1 MKAPRFG
8 FWGAEGEKQR
18 TGRAPRGT
26 AERGQNNE
34 GANRGVGHQDVEK
47 MSCFMQLEQQNSMK
61 AVFLVFWAG
70 VSGVWSLKAHRIQFS
85 CKQHYPKTLWF
96 LAGNRRL
103 LKRSIT

>member
-34 GANRGVGHQDVEK
+34 GANGGGASGCGENELFH
-47 MSCFMQLEQQNSMK
+47 
-61 AVFLVFWAG
+61 AAG
-70 VSGVWSLKAHRIQFS
+70 TA
-85 CKQHYPKTLWF
+85 KQHESSIFSF
-96 LAGNRRL
+96 LGGGFRCLEPQSSQNT
-103 LKRSIT
+103 I